1 MEPVVILAG
10 ARTPIGA
17 FQGALASRT
26 APQLG
31 GHAIRVAV
39 ERSGVNAAEI
49 DEVIMGCVLSS
60 GVGQAPARQAALE
73 AGLPHSIPA
82 TTVNKVCGSGLKAI
96 LLARQAIL
104 AGDANLVIAGG
115 MESMSQ
121 VPYALD
127 RARTGYRLG
136 HGRLVDLLI
145 HDGLWDPYGDCHMGE
160 CADAT
165 AAELGL
171 SREALDA
178 YAAESVRRAR
188 QAADHLAE
196 EIAPISVPQRKG
208 PPAIVSADEGPTKA
222 DVTKLASLPTVFTT
236 NGVTTAGNASS
247 LNDGAAALVVASPE
261 YVRDHELPTLGRIVA
276 SAQYAHQP
284 ARFTTAPGFAIERL
298 LAKTGLTVGDIDLF
312 EVNEAFALVALAA
325 QHHLSIPPERLNVN
339 GGAVALGHPIGM
351 TGARLVLTALYQL
364 RRQGGRYAI
373 ACPCIGGGEAIAVLL
388 ESA

>member
-1 MEPVVILAG
+1 
-10 ARTPIGA
+10 
-17 FQGALASRT
+17 
-26 APQLG
+26 
-31 GHAIRVAV
+31 
-39 ERSGVNAAEI
+39 
-49 DEVIMGCVLSS
+49 
-60 GVGQAPARQAALE
+60 
-73 AGLPHSIPA
+73 
-82 TTVNKVCGSGLKAI
+82 
-96 LLARQAIL
+96 
-104 AGDANLVIAGG
+104 
-115 MESMSQ
+115 
-121 VPYALD
+121 
-127 RARTGYRLG
+127 
-136 HGRLVDLLI
+136 
-145 HDGLWDPYGDCHMGE
+145 MGE

-188 QAADHLAE
+188 QAADRLAE

-222 DVTKLASLPTVFTT
+222 DVTKLASLPAVFTQ

-261 YVRDHELPTLGRIVA
+261 YARDHELPTLGRVVA

-284 ARFTTAPGFAIERL
+284 ERFTTAPGFAIERL
-298 LAKTGLTVGDIDLF
+298 LAKTGLSVGDIDLF

-325 QHHLSIPPERLNVN
+325 QHQLSIPPERLNVN